1 MLPDTQRCENRRTD
15 WRMTLVG
22 TARETLTGVMLP

>member
-1 MLPDTQRCENRRTD
+1 MLLPDMRCENRQTD

-22 TARETLTGVMLP
+22 TACETFTGVMLP